1 MHLSRAYYEQMSD
14 PRVQRTRLHV
24 LNTAREMLGERSG
37 EPLTLT
43 SLATRA
49 QVSRRTLYTHWGTIE
64 RVISDAVTLYETS
77 DGLSPEGLSPRERLE
92 IFLATLRERLHDPVT
107 NAALATLIHEA
118 AQDDSAS
125 EPLAALGAW
134 PIQRFEASVAPVTE
148 DQYLQ
153 IVGPLFLAEFVMRE
167 PASDALLAALV
178 ERGVEL
184 LQLDQLASIPAVELV
199 V

>member
-1 MHLSRAYYEQMSD
+1 MSD

-24 LNTAREMLGERSG
+24 LKTAREMLGERSG

-64 RVISDAVTLYETS
+64 RVISDAVTVYENN
-77 DGLSPEGLSPRERLE
+77 DGLSPEGLSPRERLQV
-92 IFLATLRERLHDPVT
+92 FLSTIRERLHDPVT
-107 NAALATLIHEA
+107 NAALATLVHQA
-118 AQDDSAS
+118 AQDDSAA

-134 PIQRFEASVAPVTE
+134 PIERFDAFVAPATRDE
-148 DQYLQ
+148 YLE
-153 IVGPLFLAEFVMRE
+153 IVGPLFLSEFVMRE
-167 PASDALLAALV
+167 PASDALLARLV

-184 LQLDQLASIPAVELV
+184 LGLDQLDPVSV
-199 V
+199 

>member
-1 MHLSRAYYEQMSD
+1 MSAARAYHEQMSD

-24 LNTAREMLGERSG
+24 LNTARQMLGERSG

-64 RVISDAVTLYETS
+64 RVISDAVTLHENS

-92 IFLATLRERLHDPVT
+92 IYLTTIRERLHDPVT
-107 NAALATLIHEA
+107 NVALATLIHQA
-118 AQDDSAS
+118 AQDDASA

-134 PIQRFEASVAPVTE
+134 PLDAFTDTVGPVTL

-153 IVGPLFLAEFVMRE
+153 IVGPLFLSEFVMRE
-167 PASDALLAALV
+167 PASDALLAQLV
-178 ERGVEL
+178 QTGLDVL
-184 LQLDQLASIPAVELV
+184 DLDQLAPAEGATQPA
-199 V
+199 

>member
-64 RVISDAVTLYETS
+64 RVISDAVTLHENS
-77 DGLSPEGLSPRERLE
+77 DGLSPDGLSPRERLE
-92 IFLATLRERLHDPVT
+92 IFLGTIRERLHDPVT
-107 NAALATLIHEA
+107 NVALATLIHQA
-118 AQDDSAS
+118 AQDDAAA

-134 PIQRFEASVAPVTE
+134 PIDAFTDAVAPVTR

-153 IVGPLFLAEFVMRE
+153 IVGPLFLSEFVMRE
-167 PASDALLAALV
+167 PASDALLAKLV
-178 ERGVEL
+178 QTGLDL
-184 LQLDQLASIPAVELV
+184 LALDQLAPVAGATQPV
-199 V
+199 